1 MTKYVLNSGGM
12 SSNPDGARRFFAEL
26 VKDLGN
32 NPKILICAF
41 AQPRG
46 VWESSFEPYNERY
59 RGYMPA
65 GVTPE
70 FTLAMPDDFAN
81 QVAQSDAI
89 YCHGGDD
96 HLALYWFTTLNVA
109 SVWEGKPVGTC
120 SATTHILSKHFW
132 TCDWRRTMD
141 GMGVLPIR
149 TLAHYNSAYGETD
162 PRGPIDWEQ
171 AKRELESY
179 GDTTLPLYALPEGEF
194 IVIEQ

>member
-32 NPKILICAF
+32 TPKILVCSF

-46 VWESSFEPYNERY
+46 AWESSFESYNEKFRS
-59 RGYMPA
+59 YMPYD
-65 GVTPE
+65 VVPE
-70 FTLAMPDDFAN
+70 FTLAMPDTFTD

-96 HLALYWFTTLNVA
+96 HLALYWFTALNVT
-109 SVWEGKPVGTC
+109 SVWNGKVIGTN
-120 SATTHILSKHFW
+120 SATTHILSTHFW
-132 TCDWRRTMD
+132 TCDWRRPMD

-149 TLAHYNSAYGETD
+149 TLAHYNSTYGETD
-162 PRGPIDWEQ
+162 PRGPIDWER
-171 AKRELESY
+171 AKNELEGY
-179 GDTTLPLYALPEGEF
+179 GDTSLPMYTLPEGEF